1 MTPPPAARPAAV
13 GSVTGRHME
22 KIFTYDTTL
31 RDGTQGEDV
40 SFSAEDKVKIAKR
53 LDAVG
58 IDYIEGGW
66 PGSNPKDME
75 FFERMQH
82 VPMTHAKIVAFGSTR
97 RAKNPVHEDQNV
109 KALIAAGTPA
119 VTIFGKTWIFHVKTA
134 LGITEEENLEII
146 SDTVKFLK
154 DNGKEVIYDAEHF
167 FDGYKSDAAYAVKT
181 LEAARAA
188 GADIIV
194 LCDTNGGALPHDV
207 AEIVKTVKL
216 RVPGTLGIHTHNDS
230 DVAVA
235 NTVAAVLNGC
245 THVQGTVNGY
255 GERCGNANMCS
266 VIPVLQLKMDRR
278 CVADDKLHML
288 TPLSH
293 YVSELA
299 NLKHRKNLPFVGQ
312 SAFAH
317 KGGIHVSA
325 VMKAPLTYEHVD
337 PSSVGN
343 VRRVLV
349 SDLAGK
355 SNVQYKA
362 QELGLNIDDASLQSV
377 VDDLKALE
385 HEGYQYEDA
394 EGSFELLVKRNTGRF
409 KDYFVL
415 ERFKVSIHRDSM
427 DGSARSEAMI
437 KIRVGGISEITAAE
451 GIGPVNALD
460 RALRKALER
469 FYPQV
474 SHMRLTDYKVRVL
487 DTKKGTAAKVRVLI
501 ETEGET
507 QSWNTVGV
515 STDVVDASWKALVDS
530 VSYHLLKAEESA
542 TNTTELKGS

>member
-1 MTPPPAARPAAV
+1 MD
-13 GSVTGRHME
+13 

-40 SFSAEDKVKIAKR
+40 AFSAEDKVKIAKR
-53 LDAVG
+53 LDAFG

-82 VPMTHAKIVAFGSTR
+82 VPMAHAKIVAFGSTR
-97 RAKNPVHEDQNV
+97 RAKNAVEDDQNV
-109 KALIAAGTPA
+109 QALIAAGTPV

-146 SDTVKFLK
+146 ADTVSYLK
-154 DNGKEVIYDAEHF
+154 KNGKEVIYDAEHF
-167 FDGYKSDAAYAVKT
+167 FDGYKADASYAVKT

-188 GADIIV
+188 GADVIV
-194 LCDTNGGALPHDV
+194 LCDTNGGTLPQDV
-207 AEIVKTVKL
+207 AEIVAAVRL
-216 RVPGTLGIHTHNDS
+216 AVPGTLGIHTHNDS
-230 DVAVA
+230 DLAVA
-235 NTVAAVLNGC
+235 NAIAAIENGC
-245 THVQGTVNGY
+245 THVQGTMNGY

-266 VIPVLQLKMDRR
+266 VIPVLQLKMNRR
-278 CVADDKLHML
+278 CVDDDKLHML

-325 VMKAPLTYEHVD
+325 VMKSPLTYEHCD
-337 PSSVGN
+337 PAGVGN

-349 SDLAGK
+349 SDLSGK
-355 SNVQYKA
+355 SNILYKA
-362 QELGLNIDDASLQSV
+362 QELGMSVDDASLQAV
-377 VDDLKALE
+377 VDDLKTME

-394 EGSFELLVKRNTGRF
+394 EGSFELLIKKNTGRVRDF
-409 KDYFVL
+409 FVL
-415 ERFKVSIHRDSM
+415 ERFKVSIHKDSM
-427 DGSARSEAMI
+427 DGAARSEAMI

-460 RALRKALER
+460 RALKKALER
-469 FYPQV
+469 FYPAV
-474 SHMRLTDYKVRVL
+474 THMRLTDYKVRVL

-507 QSWNTVGV
+507 SSWNTVGV
-515 STDVVDASWKALVDS
+515 SNDVVDASWKALVDS
-530 VSYHLLKAEESA
+530 VSYHLLKAEESE
-542 TNTTELKGS
+542 TQTTEPKG